1 MTTWVV
7 VADDGRARFLE
18 VRDNPGAYLGSQ
30 AFPSSQP
37 APKGELV
44 EITSLSNSSARLDNE
59 DLVTDRPGATKDR
72 QGEALHAYEPAN
84 TAKDTE
90 AKRFARDVVS
100 RLDQARQDGKMDRF
114 YLLAAPHFLG
124 VLRDEMGNHLAE
136 VLVEQT
142 AKDLTLRSTE
152 EIRVA
157 LPHKL

>member
-1 MTTWVV
+1 MNTWVV

-44 EITSLSNSSARLDNE
+44 EITSLSNSAARLDNE
-59 DLVTDRPGATKDR
+59 DLVTDRPGSTTDR
-72 QGEALHAYEPAN
+72 KGDAMHAYRPAN

-114 YLLAAPHFLG
+114 YLLAAPNFLG
-124 VLRDEMGNHLAE
+124 LLRDEMDDALAE
-136 VLVEQT
+136 VLVAQT

-152 EIRVA
+152 EIRSA
-157 LPHKL
+157 LPQRL